1 MIRHR
6 LLPLTLWTVLFTA
19 LGFAFIS
26 SVSGRGHDLLNV
38 SRFLL
43 AEIQRTEELNAERD
57 RARRNARDKQRVVKE
72 VIAGHMTLRE
82 AADEFEALQRERLG
96 DQYDRL
102 MSTIRGRGGVRDLG
116 QEVIDWVRLCL
127 RNNPLRAAA
136 VVGRLEQEYQEDF
149 RGQQFAHG
157 S

>member
-1 MIRHR
+1 MIGHR
-6 LLPLTLWTVLFTA
+6 LLPLTIWTVLFTA

-26 SVSGRGHDLLNV
+26 SVSGRGHDLMSV

-43 AEIQRTEELNAERD
+43 AEVRRTEELNAERD
-57 RARRNARDKQRVVKE
+57 RTRRNTRDKLRVAEE

-82 AADEFEALQRERLG
+82 ATDEFEALRRERLG
-96 DQYDRL
+96 DHYDRL
-102 MSTIRGRGGVRDLG
+102 MSTVRERGGVRDPG

-127 RNNPLRAAA
+127 RHNPLRAAA
-136 VVGRLEQEYQEDF
+136 VVGRLEQEYQEDC
-149 RGQQFAHG
+149 RGQQFAHV